1 MTADLPVVD
10 THVHF
15 WDRRRTDLEY
25 GWLDGDGAEATLG
38 DLDGLR
44 AVRYSVPELRA
55 DTRMHGV
62 TQVVHMSAATSGHLA
77 ETRWLQGLGDETGWP
92 DAIVAGV
99 DLAAPDAA
107 ATLDRHREHDR
118 LRGVRDM
125 RDGSVLGDPAFRRGY
140 ARLAGTGLVLCHSV
154 GVDHVAAAVALVR
167 AVPDV
172 VLCVDQSG
180 MPESRS
186 PEYLR
191 TWRAALGTLAAEPN
205 VVVKISSL
213 GVHDHDWTPASRRPW
228 IRALVDA
235 FGPDRCLYG
244 SNWPVERLYSGYGD
258 ALGVFRAAIGDLSGA
273 EQAAVLAGNARRVF
287 RLEPVPAGP

>member
-1 MTADLPVVD
+1 VTAGPEVVD

-25 GWLDGDGAEATLG
+25 AWLDGDAAEPVLG

-62 TQVVHMSAATSGHLA
+62 TQVVHMSAATSSALE
-77 ETRWLQGLGDETGWP
+77 ETRWLQGLGEATGWP
-92 DAIVAGV
+92 DAIVARC
-99 DLAAPDAA
+99 DLDAPDAA
-107 ATLDRHREHDR
+107 AELDRHREHDR

-125 RDGSVLGDPAFRRGY
+125 RSGAVLADPAFRRGY
-140 ARLAGTGLVLCHSV
+140 ARLAGTGLVLCHAV
-154 GVDHVAAAVALVR
+154 GMDHVAAALDLVR

-180 MPESRS
+180 MPESRD

-191 TWRAALGTLAAEPN
+191 AWSAAMAELAAEPA
-205 VVVKISSL
+205 VVCKISSL
-213 GVHDHDWTPASRRPW
+213 GVHDHDWTPESRRPW
-228 IRALVDA
+228 VHALLEA

-258 ALGVFRAAIGDLSGA
+258 ALGAFRAVIADLTAA
-273 EQAAVLAGNARRVF
+273 EQEAVLAQNARRVF
-287 RLEPVPAGP
+287 RL